1 MFLNYLS
8 HNHSNLSD
16 LDISVKLEGLYR
28 IYLETSEMEVVVIQ
42 QRLKQICKECG
53 IHLPEFLICEQLC

>member
-42 QRLKQICKECG
+42 QRLKQICKEGG
-53 IHLPEFLICEQLC
+53 IHLP